1 MTGISRDRWKQ
12 DEESLVIFLVL
23 FNVTMV
29 GVLVLVSLWQGV
41 S

>member
-29 GVLVLVSLWQGV
+29 GVLVLVSLWQAV